1 LRWQLGLEVGSLVF
15 LGLAGNAIQLVP
27 DGTLLLHLALIAVM
41 VALLNVTL
49 LKPINRILEKRERRT
64 KGRFAEA
71 QSILASL
78 SERLLEYEARLR
90 EARAEGYVL
99 LEEERA
105 AVSRE
110 RERKV
115 AEIKVE
121 VTTLLHEQKEKLRI
135 DAEQIRATLEKDA
148 KAMALEIARQIL
160 RREVNQ

>member
-1 LRWQLGLEVGSLVF
+1 MVL

-27 DGTLLLHLALIAVM
+27 DGTLLLHLAVIAVM
-41 VALLNVTL
+41 VALLNATL
-49 LKPINRILEKRERRT
+49 LKPINRILENRERRT

-78 SERLLEYEARLR
+78 SERLLEYESRLR
-90 EARAEGYVL
+90 QARAEGYVL

-110 RERKV
+110 RESKV

-121 VTTLLHEQKEKLRI
+121 VATWLQEQKEKLRL
-135 DAEQIRATLEKDA
+135 DAEQIRVTLEIDA
-148 KAMALEIARQIL
+148 KTMALEIARQIL
-160 RREVNQ
+160 HREVNQ

>member
-1 LRWQLGLEVGSLVF
+1 MVL

-27 DGTLLLHLALIAVM
+27 DGTLLLHLAVIAVM
-41 VALLNVTL
+41 VALLNATL
-49 LKPINRILEKRERRT
+49 LKPINRILENRERRT

-78 SERLLEYEARLR
+78 SERLLEYESRLR
-90 EARAEGYVL
+90 QARAEGYVL

-110 RERKV
+110 RESKV

-121 VTTLLHEQKEKLRI
+121 VATWLQEQKEKLRL
-135 DAEQIRATLEKDA
+135 DAEQIRVTLEKDA
-148 KAMALEIARQIL
+148 KTMALEIARQIL
-160 RREVNQ
+160 HREVNQ

>member
-1 LRWQLGLEVGSLVF
+1 LVL

-27 DGTLLLHLALIAVM
+27 DGTLLLHLAVIAVM
-41 VALLNVTL
+41 VALLNATL
-49 LKPINRILEKRERRT
+49 LKPINRILENRERRT

-78 SERLLEYEARLR
+78 SERLLEYESRLR

-110 RERKV
+110 RESKV

-121 VTTLLHEQKEKLRI
+121 VATWLQEQKEKLRL
-135 DAEQIRATLEKDA
+135 DAEQIRVTLEKDA
-148 KAMALEIARQIL
+148 KTMALEIARQIL
-160 RREVNQ
+160 HREVNQ

>member
-1 LRWQLGLEVGSLVF
+1 LVL
-15 LGLAGNAIQLVP
+15 LGLAGDAIQLVP
-27 DGTLLLHLALIAVM
+27 DGTLLFHLAVIAVM

-49 LKPINRILEKRERRT
+49 LKPINRILESRERRT

-78 SERLLEYEARLR
+78 SERLLEYESRLR

-110 RERKV
+110 RESKV

-121 VTTLLHEQKEKLRI
+121 VATWLQEQKEKLRL
-135 DAEQIRATLEKDA
+135 DAEQIRVTLEKDA
-148 KAMALEIARQIL
+148 KTMALEIARQIL
-160 RREVNQ
+160 HREVNQ

>member
-1 LRWQLGLEVGSLVF
+1 MLL
-15 LGLAGNAIQLVP
+15 LGLAGSAIQLVP
-27 DGTLLLHLALIAVM
+27 DGTLLFHLAVIAVM

-49 LKPINRILEKRERRT
+49 LKPINRILENRERRT

-71 QSILASL
+71 ESILSSV
-78 SERLLEYEARLR
+78 SEKGLEYESRMR
-90 EARAEGYVL
+90 QARAEGYVL

-121 VTTLLHEQKEKLRI
+121 VAGWLHGQKEKLRM
-135 DAEQIRATLEKDA
+135 DAEQIRGRLEKDA
-148 KAMALEIARQIL
+148 KTMALEIARKIL
-160 RREVNQ
+160 RREVGQLPHNEQG

>member
-27 DGTLLLHLALIAVM
+27 DGTLLLHLAVIAVM

-49 LKPINRILEKRERRT
+49 LKPINRILENRERRT

-71 QSILASL
+71 QSMLASL

-99 LEEERA
+99 LEEERV

-115 AEIKVE
+115 AEIKAE
-121 VTTLLHEQKEKLRI
+121 VATWLHEQKEKLRI

-148 KAMALEIARQIL
+148 KAMALEITRQIL